1 MSRSP
6 DTDWITETVTG
17 LAPLATAKETAAVL
31 RTSTRNL
38 RRMIGDGRIRAVRAQ
53 ESGSSPVLV
62 PRGEIERYL
71 RGLVSP

>member
-1 MSRSP
+1 MSAAP
-6 DTDWITETVTG
+6 DWIAETVATVP
-17 LAPLATAKETAAVL
+17 PLATAKEAASVL

-38 RRMIGDGRIRAVRAQ
+38 RRMIVDGRIRAVRAQ